1 MRKGR
6 RAKSGGDFL
15 HAACEGRFSDF
26 IAQMTRAFVREPSD
40 KIRDEVDEWLRRVVV
55 RFGLDRSTVAEVDPV
70 TCIAS
75 FSHCWARE
83 EDQLIRQPLDANAIF
98 PWLKKKMLADE
109 VIVYSKLD
117 QLPSEAQRDLAG
129 LGRLMPKSNVTIP
142 IKFGGVVLGAVG
154 FGTIFRERHWTKTD
168 LRQLQEFA
176 EILGYALERARTE
189 RELLRLRDEMTYLSR
204 VNTMGEL
211 AASLA
216 HELNQPLTAI
226 LSNSEAI
233 QAMLQN
239 GDPDIAEI
247 TEAIGDIIHDDL
259 RAGETIRRL
268 RSMFRREELKKD
280 VLDLGDVV
288 SEVGRL
294 VQHDAQI
301 HGVTFGL
308 KVERPLPAIRGDRI
322 QLQQA
327 IINLV
332 LNAFETVS
340 AADSDPREV
349 QLKAANGGPD
359 GVSVMV
365 RDSGRG
371 IEPDLLQRIFD
382 PFFTTKPG
390 GLGIGLA
397 ITRTIV
403 EGHEGRLSVAPNP
416 DRGVT
421 FKLTLPAEASH
432 AD

>member
-1 MRKGR
+1 MRKGIH
-6 RAKSGGDFL
+6 AKTG
-15 HAACEGRFSDF
+15 ENFSHTAHEEHFDDF
-26 IAQMTRAFVREPSD
+26 IAQMTRAFVREPAD
-40 KIRDEVDEWLRRVVV
+40 KIRDEVDEWLRRLVV
-55 RFGLDRSTVAEVDPV
+55 RFGLDRSTVVEVDRV
-70 TCIAS
+70 TGSAS

-83 EDQLIRQPLDANAIF
+83 GDQVIRQSLDPKTLL
-98 PWLKKKMLADE
+98 PWFKKKMLAE
-109 VIVYSKLD
+109 EIIVYSKLD
-117 QLPSEAQRDLAG
+117 ELPNEAQREMVR

-168 LRQLQEFA
+168 LRQLQEVA

-189 RELLRLRDEMTYLSR
+189 RELLQLRDEMTYLSR

-239 GDPDIAEI
+239 GCPNIAEI
-247 TEAIGDIIHDDL
+247 TEAIADIIHDDL

-268 RSMFRREELKKD
+268 RSMFRREQLKKD
-280 VLDLGDVV
+280 VLDLGDVLL
-288 SEVGRL
+288 EVGRL

-308 KVERPLPAIRGDRI
+308 EVDRPLPVIRGDRI

-332 LNAFETVS
+332 LNAFETV
-340 AADSDPREV
+340 AAGDSHPREV
-349 QLKAANGGPD
+349 QLRAANGGAD
-359 GVSVMV
+359 GVSVLV

-371 IEPDLLQRIFD
+371 IEPGLLQRIFD

-432 AD
+432 SD